1 MSSHPCDTGK
11 VALRQVAAHRRLIY
25 MGNAILVSGQVG
37 CSLRVA
43 AHSDFTCAY
52 TCTENFNISA
62 QELLIVIT
70 FFCLT
75 LTVRGSI

>member
-1 MSSHPCDTGK
+1 
-11 VALRQVAAHRRLIY
+11 
-25 MGNAILVSGQVG
+25 MGNAILVSGQLG

-43 AHSDFTCAY
+43 AHSDFTCTY

-70 FFCLT
+70 FFLFNPHSAGINLT
-75 LTVRGSI
+75 SIEVRF